1 LILRAI
7 LSEKSAPISLQL
19 FEARALRRAR
29 KLDRENALELHPS
42 LFDRYDT
49 VSFIIEADDRV
60 GVDIFRPADKF
71 AQNEFTPIVLGW
83 GAIRER
89 CLFSRKFL
97 AMIGPNLSTH
107 RRIDSLLT
115 ISPRSARVLDIPVA

>member
-1 LILRAI
+1 LRISVALI
-7 LSEKSAPISLQL
+7 
-19 FEARALRRAR
+19 
-29 KLDRENALELHPS
+29 KLAHYPMFAWLGGNIENALELHPS

-83 GAIRER
+83 GAILVCALADHANVLAVT
-89 CLFSRKFL
+89 CLS
-97 AMIGPNLSTH
+97 
-107 RRIDSLLT
+107 
-115 ISPRSARVLDIPVA
+115 

>member
-1 LILRAI
+1 MRAI
-7 LSEKSAPISLQL
+7 LSEKAAPISLQL
-19 FEARALRRAR
+19 FEARALRRGR
-29 KLDRENALELHPS
+29 KLNRDADGENALELHPS

-83 GAIRER
+83 SAIRE
-89 CLFSRKFL
+89 
-97 AMIGPNLSTH
+97 H
-107 RRIDSLLT
+107 
-115 ISPRSARVLDIPVA
+115 